1 MSSVKRP
8 SGLIANKG
16 IELLTAGTP
25 NGLEFAEHQ
34 AKISVTD
41 SFQYS

>member
-1 MSSVKRP
+1 MATIERP

-25 NGLEFAEHQ
+25 NGLKQ
-34 AKISVTD
+34 ISNPVQIVFD
-41 SFQYS
+41 SLLS